1 MICSPV
7 DFCAGSAAPPKELLW
22 GRLHLGNVGS
32 SLEEGREAPGA
43 AVPRGRTWG
52 EAHGTSLRCSLHVPK
67 PGELMSPKLPMP
79 HGEKKPLSA
88 IWPQKSEFAP
98 ARAITHGPRA
108 AEITELGTKTV
119 IKPGPSNLIPKQRA
133 RGDPAETCSRSLHGL

>member
-1 MICSPV
+1 
-7 DFCAGSAAPPKELLW
+7 
-22 GRLHLGNVGS
+22 
-32 SLEEGREAPGA
+32 
-43 AVPRGRTWG
+43 
-52 EAHGTSLRCSLHVPK
+52 
-67 PGELMSPKLPMP
+67 MSPKLPMP

-108 AEITELGTKTV
+108 AEITELGTKPV

-133 RGDPAETCSRSLHGL
+133 RGDPAETCSGGLHGL